1 MARIAVMGLGGV
13 GGCIA
18 GYLLR
23 AGHDLTLIDQ
33 WPAHIEAI
41 KARGLTVTDVDE
53 SFTVPAKALH
63 LCEVSVSREL
73 FDIVFMSVKS
83 YDTVWSTHLIAPHLK
98 PGGMILPAMNALNDD
113 TVAQIVG
120 YQRTVGCVPT
130 ISAGAYQPG
139 HVQRTDPKTLHA
151 FTVGELNGLITP
163 RVEQVVEWL
172 QVIGPSDA
180 TSNIWGSRWSKMVW
194 NSMNNAMAGLMG
206 PQMDEASAEQ
216 KELAALVNVVIAAEA
231 ARVAVRM
238 GVAMEPTQGLRMED
252 FAAASTRET
261 ILEMKERL
269 AGARSRRALTGAQV
283 AHLGVPN
290 RPSLLQD
297 VVKGRRTEVDYL
309 NGKIVSLGRELGI
322 ATPMNEALV
331 GVMHELEAGAR
342 TPGPH
347 NLDALRPHLRF

>member
-1 MARIAVMGLGGV
+1 MPKIAVLGLGGV

-18 GYLLR
+18 AYLVR

-41 KARGLTVTDVDE
+41 KKKGLTLTDVDE
-53 SFTVPAKALH
+53 SFTVPATALH
-63 LCEVSVSREL
+63 LSEVSLLHEP
-73 FDIVFMSVKS
+73 FDVVFMSVKS
-83 YDTVWSTHLIAPHLK
+83 YDTVWSTHLIGPHLK
-98 PGGMILPAMNALNDD
+98 PGGMLLPAMNALNDEL
-113 TVAQIVG
+113 VAQIVG

-130 ISAGAYQPG
+130 ISSGAYEPG

-151 FTVGELNGLITP
+151 FTVGELSGLITP
-163 RVEQVVEWL
+163 RVRQVVEWL

-206 PQMDEASAEQ
+206 PQMESASAEQ

-231 ARVAVRM
+231 ARVAVQK
-238 GVAMEPTQGLRMED
+238 GVAMEPTQDLRMED
-252 FAAASTRET
+252 FAQASTRET
-261 ILEMKERL
+261 VLEMNERL
-269 AGARSRRALTGAQV
+269 AGARARRALTGAQV

-309 NGKIVSLGRELGI
+309 NGAIAQMGRELDI
-322 ATPMNEALV
+322 PTPMNDAIV
-331 GVMHELEAGAR
+331 RVVHELEAGKR

-347 NLDALRPHLRF
+347 NLEALKPFLGF